1 MTSQRRITIG
11 ASLCGFVSGWE
22 ATTMF
27 FLFPEI
33 RDVLASGDSTDAAW
47 ILTITGVVSS
57 SLLLQGGRLG
67 EKYGYQ
73 NLYKWGIL
81 FFAFTSLCCALSPN
95 LWVLILFR
103 GLTAVSL
110 AVISPLAAA
119 ILVAKADSGSENM
132 ALARVGVFVGMSG
145 VTGPIVITLL
155 IDSFSWR
162 FGYFSQI
169 PFAVLAALLS
179 WRDAEI
185 PGRNKKREIDFVDS
199 TLAALSVGF
208 LVFAL
213 SKADEWGWLS
223 MNFSG
228 TVALSLLLAF
238 MVLRRSKMS
247 NDPQIPLS
255 LFKRRKYRFT
265 SFLSFTIASTFFSH
279 WLVLLLF
286 LTDIW
291 DFGLIKASVLLTVM
305 PGMVTV
311 TSIPTGR
318 MADKYGHFPVILCG
332 IIVYTLG
339 FLQFWIFAD
348 ESESLICLLIT
359 VFCAGF
365 GMGTIW
371 QLLSVSASQNVQ
383 PDRIGSALA
392 FVNSIQRVGSAFGIA
407 LAATLTFSGSGQPTV
422 ALYQRGVGFIVVT
435 SLVSLLLT
443 FGLRGDNERES
454 SNQTSLKD

>member
-1 MTSQRRITIG
+1 
-11 ASLCGFVSGWE
+11 
-22 ATTMF
+22 MF

-33 RDVLASGDSTDAAW
+33 RDVLASGDATDAAW
-47 ILTITGVVSS
+47 ILTITGVISS

-81 FFAFTSLCCALSPN
+81 FFAFTNLLCALSPN
-95 LWVLILFR
+95 LWFLIAFR

-110 AVISPLAAA
+110 AIISPLAAA
-119 ILVAKADSGSENM
+119 ILVAKSTSDSENM
-132 ALARVGVFVGMSG
+132 ALARVGIFVGVSG
-145 VTGPIVITLL
+145 VAGPIVITLL

-169 PFAVLAALLS
+169 PTALLAAFLS
-179 WRDAEI
+179 WKDAEV
-185 PGRNKKREIDFVDS
+185 PGRNTQRKIDFLDS
-199 TLAALSVGF
+199 ALAVFAVAF
-208 LVFAL
+208 LVFSL

-223 MNFSG
+223 INFLG
-228 TVALSLLLAF
+228 TLVLSLSLTYVFLQ
-238 MVLRRSKMS
+238 RSKVS
-247 NDPQIPLS
+247 NDPQIPLP

-265 SFLSFTIASTFFSH
+265 SFLAFTIACIFFSH
-279 WLVLLLF
+279 WLVLLLY

-291 DFGLIKASVLLTVM
+291 NFGLIKASVILTVM
-305 PGMVTV
+305 PGMVV
-311 TSIPTGR
+311 LTSIPTGR
-318 MADKYGHFPVILCG
+318 MADKYGHFPVILTG
-332 IIVYTLG
+332 ITAYTLG

-348 ESESLICLLIT
+348 EKESILCLLIT
-359 VFCAGF
+359 VTCAGF

-407 LAATLTFSGSGQPTV
+407 LAATLTFSESGQPTV
-422 ALYQRGVGFIVVT
+422 ALYQRGIAFIVIVALI
-435 SLVSLLLT
+435 SMLLT
-443 FGLRGDNERES
+443 FGLRDN
-454 SNQTSLKD
+454 KDRAVKPVN

>member
-1 MTSQRRITIG
+1 
-11 ASLCGFVSGWE
+11 
-22 ATTMF
+22 MF

-33 RDVLASGDSTDAAW
+33 RDVLASGDATDAAW
-47 ILTITGVVSS
+47 ILTITGVISS

-81 FFAFTSLCCALSPN
+81 FFAFTNLLCALSPN
-95 LWVLILFR
+95 LWFLIAFR

-110 AVISPLAAA
+110 AIISPLAAA
-119 ILVAKADSGSENM
+119 ILVAKSTSDSENM
-132 ALARVGVFVGMSG
+132 ALARVGIFVGVSG
-145 VTGPIVITLL
+145 VAGPIVITLL

-169 PFAVLAALLS
+169 PSALLAAFLS
-179 WRDAEI
+179 WKDAEV
-185 PGRNKKREIDFVDS
+185 PGRNTQRKIDFLDS
-199 TLAALSVGF
+199 ALAVFAVAF
-208 LVFAL
+208 LVFSL

-223 MNFSG
+223 INFLG
-228 TVALSLLLAF
+228 TLVLSLSLTYVFLQ
-238 MVLRRSKMS
+238 RSKVS
-247 NDPQIPLS
+247 NDPQIPLP

-265 SFLSFTIASTFFSH
+265 SFLAFTIACIFFSH
-279 WLVLLLF
+279 WLVLLLY

-291 DFGLIKASVLLTVM
+291 NFGLIKASVILTVM
-305 PGMVTV
+305 PGMVV
-311 TSIPTGR
+311 LTSIPTGR
-318 MADKYGHFPVILCG
+318 MEDKYGHFPVILTG
-332 IIVYTLG
+332 ITVYTLG

-348 ESESLICLLIT
+348 EKESILCLLIT
-359 VFCAGF
+359 VTCAGF

-407 LAATLTFSGSGQPTV
+407 LAATLTFSESGQPTV
-422 ALYQRGVGFIVVT
+422 ALYQRGIAFIVIVALI
-435 SLVSLLLT
+435 SMLLT
-443 FGLRGDNERES
+443 FGLRDN
-454 SNQTSLKD
+454 KDSAVNPVN

>member
-1 MTSQRRITIG
+1 
-11 ASLCGFVSGWE
+11 
-22 ATTMF
+22 MF

-33 RDVLASGDSTDAAW
+33 RDVLASGDATDAAW
-47 ILTITGVVSS
+47 ILTITGVISS

-81 FFAFTSLCCALSPN
+81 FFAFTNLLCALSPN
-95 LWVLILFR
+95 LWFLIAFG

-110 AVISPLAAA
+110 AIFSPLAAA
-119 ILVAKADSGSENM
+119 ILVAKSTSDSENM
-132 ALARVGVFVGMSG
+132 ALARVGIFVGVSG
-145 VTGPIVITLL
+145 VAGPIVITLL

-169 PFAVLAALLS
+169 PIALLAAFLS
-179 WRDAEI
+179 WKDAEV
-185 PGRNKKREIDFVDS
+185 PGRNTQRKIDFLDS
-199 TLAALSVGF
+199 ALAVFAVAF
-208 LVFAL
+208 LVFSL

-223 MNFSG
+223 INFLG
-228 TVALSLLLAF
+228 TLVLSLSLTYVFLQ
-238 MVLRRSKMS
+238 RSKVS
-247 NDPQIPLS
+247 NDPQIPLP

-265 SFLSFTIASTFFSH
+265 SFLAFTIACIFFSH
-279 WLVLLLF
+279 WLVLLLY

-291 DFGLIKASVLLTVM
+291 NFGLIKASVILTVM
-305 PGMVTV
+305 PGMVV
-311 TSIPTGR
+311 LTSIPTGR
-318 MADKYGHFPVILCG
+318 MADKYGHFPVILTG
-332 IIVYTLG
+332 ITVYTLG

-348 ESESLICLLIT
+348 EKESILCLLIT
-359 VFCAGF
+359 VTCAGF

-407 LAATLTFSGSGQPTV
+407 LAATLTFSESGQPTV
-422 ALYQRGVGFIVVT
+422 ALYQRGIAFIVIVALI
-435 SLVSLLLT
+435 SMLLT
-443 FGLRGDNERES
+443 FGLRDN
-454 SNQTSLKD
+454 KDRAVKPVN

>member
-1 MTSQRRITIG
+1 
-11 ASLCGFVSGWE
+11 
-22 ATTMF
+22 MF

-33 RDVLASGDSTDAAW
+33 RDVLASGDATDAAW
-47 ILTITGVVSS
+47 ILTITGVISS

-81 FFAFTSLCCALSPN
+81 FFAFTNLLCALSPN
-95 LWVLILFR
+95 LWFLIAFR

-110 AVISPLAAA
+110 AIISPLAAA
-119 ILVAKADSGSENM
+119 ILVAKSTSDSENM
-132 ALARVGVFVGMSG
+132 ALARVGIFVGVSG
-145 VTGPIVITLL
+145 VAGPIVITLL

-169 PFAVLAALLS
+169 PIALLAAFLS
-179 WRDAEI
+179 WKDAEV
-185 PGRNKKREIDFVDS
+185 PGRNTQRKIDFLDS
-199 TLAALSVGF
+199 ALAVFAVAF
-208 LVFAL
+208 LVFSL

-223 MNFSG
+223 INFLG
-228 TVALSLLLAF
+228 TLVLSLSLTYVFLQ
-238 MVLRRSKMS
+238 RSKVS
-247 NDPQIPLS
+247 NAPQIPLP

-265 SFLSFTIASTFFSH
+265 SFLAFTIACIFFSH
-279 WLVLLLF
+279 WLVLLLY

-291 DFGLIKASVLLTVM
+291 NFGLIKASVILTVM
-305 PGMVTV
+305 PGMVV
-311 TSIPTGR
+311 LTSIPTGR
-318 MADKYGHFPVILCG
+318 MADKYGHFPVILTG
-332 IIVYTLG
+332 ITVYTLG

-348 ESESLICLLIT
+348 EKESILCLLIT
-359 VFCAGF
+359 VTCAGF

-407 LAATLTFSGSGQPTV
+407 LAATLTFSESGQPTV
-422 ALYQRGVGFIVVT
+422 ALYQRGIAFIVIVALI
-435 SLVSLLLT
+435 SMLLT
-443 FGLRGDNERES
+443 FGLRDN
-454 SNQTSLKD
+454 KDRAVKPVN

>member
-1 MTSQRRITIG
+1 
-11 ASLCGFVSGWE
+11 
-22 ATTMF
+22 MF

-33 RDVLASGDSTDAAW
+33 RDVLASGDATDAAW
-47 ILTITGVVSS
+47 ILTITGVISS

-81 FFAFTSLCCALSPN
+81 FFAFTNLLCALSPN
-95 LWVLILFR
+95 LWFLIAFR

-110 AVISPLAAA
+110 AIISPLAAA
-119 ILVAKADSGSENM
+119 ILVAKSTSDSENM
-132 ALARVGVFVGMSG
+132 ALARVGIFVGVSG
-145 VTGPIVITLL
+145 VAGPIVITLL

-169 PFAVLAALLS
+169 PIALLAAFLS
-179 WRDAEI
+179 WKDAEV
-185 PGRNKKREIDFVDS
+185 PGRNTQRKIDFLDS
-199 TLAALSVGF
+199 ALAVFAVAF
-208 LVFAL
+208 LVFSL

-223 MNFSG
+223 INFLG
-228 TVALSLLLAF
+228 TLVLSLSLTYVFLQ
-238 MVLRRSKMS
+238 RSKVS
-247 NDPQIPLS
+247 NDPQIPLP

-265 SFLSFTIASTFFSH
+265 SFLAFTIACIFFSH
-279 WLVLLLF
+279 WLVLLLY

-291 DFGLIKASVLLTVM
+291 NFGLIKASVILTVM
-305 PGMVTV
+305 PGMVV
-311 TSIPTGR
+311 LTSIPTGR
-318 MADKYGHFPVILCG
+318 MADKYGHFPIILTG
-332 IIVYTLG
+332 ITVYTLG

-348 ESESLICLLIT
+348 EKESILCLLIT
-359 VFCAGF
+359 VTCAGF

-407 LAATLTFSGSGQPTV
+407 LAATLTFSESGQPTV
-422 ALYQRGVGFIVVT
+422 ALYQRGIAFIVIVALI
-435 SLVSLLLT
+435 SMLLT
-443 FGLRGDNERES
+443 FGLRDN
-454 SNQTSLKD
+454 KDRAVKPVN

>member
-1 MTSQRRITIG
+1 MKTNRRITIG

-33 RDVLASGDSTDAAW
+33 RDVLASGDATDAAW
-47 ILTITGVVSS
+47 ILTITGVISS

-81 FFAFTSLCCALSPN
+81 FFAFTNLLCALSPN
-95 LWVLILFR
+95 LWFLIAFR

-110 AVISPLAAA
+110 AIISPLAAA
-119 ILVAKADSGSENM
+119 ILVAKSTSDSENM
-132 ALARVGVFVGMSG
+132 ALARVGIFVGVSG
-145 VTGPIVITLL
+145 VAGPIVITLL

-169 PFAVLAALLS
+169 PIALLAAFLS
-179 WRDAEI
+179 WKDAEV
-185 PGRNKKREIDFVDS
+185 PGRNTQRKIDFLDS
-199 TLAALSVGF
+199 ALAVFAVAF
-208 LVFAL
+208 LVFSL

-223 MNFSG
+223 INFLG
-228 TVALSLLLAF
+228 TLVLSLSLTYVFLQ
-238 MVLRRSKMS
+238 RSKVS
-247 NDPQIPLS
+247 NDPQIPLP

-265 SFLSFTIASTFFSH
+265 SFLAFTIACIFFSH
-279 WLVLLLF
+279 WLVLLLY

-291 DFGLIKASVLLTVM
+291 NFGLIKASVILTVM
-305 PGMVTV
+305 PGMVV
-311 TSIPTGR
+311 LTSIPTGR
-318 MADKYGHFPVILCG
+318 MADKYGHFPVILTG
-332 IIVYTLG
+332 ITVYTLG

-348 ESESLICLLIT
+348 EKESILCLLIT
-359 VFCAGF
+359 VTCAGF

-407 LAATLTFSGSGQPTV
+407 LAATLTFSESGQPTV
-422 ALYQRGVGFIVVT
+422 ALYQRGIAFIVIVALI
-435 SLVSLLLT
+435 SMLLT
-443 FGLRGDNERES
+443 FGLRDN
-454 SNQTSLKD
+454 KDRAVKPVN

>member
-1 MTSQRRITIG
+1 
-11 ASLCGFVSGWE
+11 
-22 ATTMF
+22 MF

-33 RDVLASGDSTDAAW
+33 RDVLASGDATDAAW
-47 ILTITGVVSS
+47 ILTITGVISS

-81 FFAFTSLCCALSPN
+81 FFAFTNLLCALSPN
-95 LWVLILFR
+95 LWFLIAFR

-110 AVISPLAAA
+110 AIISPLAAA
-119 ILVAKADSGSENM
+119 ILVAKSTSDSENM
-132 ALARVGVFVGMSG
+132 ALARVGIFVGVSG
-145 VTGPIVITLL
+145 VAGPIVITLL

-169 PFAVLAALLS
+169 PTALLAAFLS
-179 WRDAEI
+179 WKDAEV
-185 PGRNKKREIDFVDS
+185 PGRNTQRKIDFLDS
-199 TLAALSVGF
+199 ALAVFAVAF
-208 LVFAL
+208 LVFSL

-223 MNFSG
+223 INFLG
-228 TVALSLLLAF
+228 TLVLSLLLTYVF
-238 MVLRRSKMS
+238 LQRSKVS
-247 NDPQIPLS
+247 NDPQIPLP

-265 SFLSFTIASTFFSH
+265 SFLAFTIACIFFSH
-279 WLVLLLF
+279 WLVLLLY

-291 DFGLIKASVLLTVM
+291 NFGLIKASVILTVM
-305 PGMVTV
+305 PGMVV
-311 TSIPTGR
+311 LTSIPTGR
-318 MADKYGHFPVILCG
+318 MADKYGHFPVILTG
-332 IIVYTLG
+332 ITVYTLG

-348 ESESLICLLIT
+348 EKESILCLLIT
-359 VFCAGF
+359 VTCAGF

-407 LAATLTFSGSGQPTV
+407 LAATLTFSESGQPTV
-422 ALYQRGVGFIVVT
+422 ALYQRGIAFIVIVALI
-435 SLVSLLLT
+435 SMLLT
-443 FGLRGDNERES
+443 FGLRDN
-454 SNQTSLKD
+454 KDRAVKPVN

>member
-1 MTSQRRITIG
+1 MTNQRRVMVG

-33 RDVLASGDSTDAAW
+33 RDVLASGDTTDAAW
-47 ILTITGVVSS
+47 ILTITGVISS

-73 NLYKWGIL
+73 SLYKWGML

-110 AVISPLAAA
+110 AIISPLAAA
-119 ILVAKADSGSENM
+119 IIVAKADPGSENM

-169 PFAVLAALLS
+169 PIAILAAFLS
-179 WRDAEI
+179 WKDAEI
-185 PGRNKKREIDFVDS
+185 PGRNKRREIDFVDS
-199 TLAALSVGF
+199 TLAVLAVGF
-208 LVFAL
+208 LVFSL

-223 MNFSG
+223 RNFLG
-228 TVALSLLLAF
+228 TVLISLFLTL
-238 MVLRRSKMS
+238 MVLRRSKIS
-247 NDPQIPLS
+247 DDPQIPLP
-255 LFKRRKYRFT
+255 LFKRRKYKFT
-265 SFLSFTIASTFFSH
+265 SLLAFTIASTFFSH

-291 DFGLIKASVLLTVM
+291 DFGLIKASILLTVM
-305 PGMVTV
+305 PGMVTAI
-311 TSIPTGR
+311 SIPSGR
-318 MADKYGHFPVILCG
+318 MADKYGHFPVIFCG
-332 IIVYTLG
+332 VLIYTLG

-348 ESESLICLLIT
+348 EKESLISLLLT
-359 VFCAGF
+359 VSCAGF

-407 LAATLTFSGSGQPTV
+407 LAATLTFSGSDQPTA
-422 ALYQRGVGFIVVT
+422 ALYQRGVGFIVIT

-443 FGLRGDNERES
+443 FGLIDKSKNS
-454 SNQTSLKD
+454 VQTST

>member
-1 MTSQRRITIG
+1 
-11 ASLCGFVSGWE
+11 
-22 ATTMF
+22 MF

-33 RDVLASGDSTDAAW
+33 RDVLASGDATDAAW
-47 ILTITGVVSS
+47 ILTITGVISS

-81 FFAFTSLCCALSPN
+81 FFAFTNLLCALSPN
-95 LWVLILFR
+95 LWFLIAFR

-110 AVISPLAAA
+110 AIISPLAAA
-119 ILVAKADSGSENM
+119 ILVAKSTSDSENM
-132 ALARVGVFVGMSG
+132 ALARVGIFVGVSG
-145 VTGPIVITLL
+145 VAGPIVITLL

-169 PFAVLAALLS
+169 PIALLAAFLS
-179 WRDAEI
+179 WKDAEV
-185 PGRNKKREIDFVDS
+185 PGRNTQRKIDFLDS
-199 TLAALSVGF
+199 ALAVFAVAF
-208 LVFAL
+208 LVFSL

-223 MNFSG
+223 INFLG
-228 TVALSLLLAF
+228 TLVLSLSLTYVFLQ
-238 MVLRRSKMS
+238 RSKVS
-247 NDPQIPLS
+247 NDPQIPLP

-265 SFLSFTIASTFFSH
+265 SFLAFTIACIFFSH
-279 WLVLLLF
+279 WLVLLLY

-291 DFGLIKASVLLTVM
+291 NFGLIKASVILTVM
-305 PGMVTV
+305 PGMVV
-311 TSIPTGR
+311 LTSIPTGR
-318 MADKYGHFPVILCG
+318 MADKYGHFPVILTG
-332 IIVYTLG
+332 ITVYTLG

-348 ESESLICLLIT
+348 EKESILCLLIT
-359 VFCAGF
+359 VTCAGF

-407 LAATLTFSGSGQPTV
+407 LAATLTFSESGQPTV
-422 ALYQRGVGFIVVT
+422 ALYQRGIAFIVIVALI
-435 SLVSLLLT
+435 SMLLT
-443 FGLRGDNERES
+443 FGLRDN
-454 SNQTSLKD
+454 KDRAVKPVN

>member
-1 MTSQRRITIG
+1 
-11 ASLCGFVSGWE
+11 
-22 ATTMF
+22 MF

-33 RDVLASGDSTDAAW
+33 RDVLASGDATDAAW
-47 ILTITGVVSS
+47 ILTITGVISS

-81 FFAFTSLCCALSPN
+81 FFAFTNLLCALSPN
-95 LWVLILFR
+95 LWFLIAFR

-110 AVISPLAAA
+110 AIISPLAAA
-119 ILVAKADSGSENM
+119 ILVAKSTSDSENM
-132 ALARVGVFVGMSG
+132 ALARVGIFVGVSG
-145 VTGPIVITLL
+145 VAGPIVITLL

-169 PFAVLAALLS
+169 PTALLAAFLS
-179 WRDAEI
+179 WKDAEV
-185 PGRNKKREIDFVDS
+185 PGRNIQRKIDFLDS
-199 TLAALSVGF
+199 ALAVFAVAF
-208 LVFAL
+208 LVFSL

-223 MNFSG
+223 INFLG
-228 TVALSLLLAF
+228 TLVLSLSLTYVFLQ
-238 MVLRRSKMS
+238 RSKVS
-247 NDPQIPLS
+247 NDPQIPLP

-265 SFLSFTIASTFFSH
+265 SFLAFTIACIFFSH
-279 WLVLLLF
+279 WLVLLLY

-291 DFGLIKASVLLTVM
+291 NFGLIKASVILTVM
-305 PGMVTV
+305 PGMVV
-311 TSIPTGR
+311 LTSIPTGR
-318 MADKYGHFPVILCG
+318 MADKYGHFPVILTG
-332 IIVYTLG
+332 ITVYTLG

-348 ESESLICLLIT
+348 EKESILCLLIT
-359 VFCAGF
+359 VTCAGF

-407 LAATLTFSGSGQPTV
+407 LAATLTFSESGQPTV
-422 ALYQRGVGFIVVT
+422 ALYQRGIAFIVIVALI
-435 SLVSLLLT
+435 SMLLT
-443 FGLRGDNERES
+443 FGLRDN
-454 SNQTSLKD
+454 KDRAVKPVN

>member
-1 MTSQRRITIG
+1 
-11 ASLCGFVSGWE
+11 
-22 ATTMF
+22 MF

-33 RDVLASGDSTDAAW
+33 RDVLASGDATDAAW
-47 ILTITGVVSS
+47 ILTITGVISS

-81 FFAFTSLCCALSPN
+81 FFAFTNLLCALSPN
-95 LWVLILFR
+95 LWFLIAFR

-110 AVISPLAAA
+110 AIISPLAAA
-119 ILVAKADSGSENM
+119 ILVAKSTSDSENM
-132 ALARVGVFVGMSG
+132 ALARVGIFVGVSG
-145 VTGPIVITLL
+145 VAGPIVITLL

-169 PFAVLAALLS
+169 PIALLAAFLS
-179 WRDAEI
+179 WKDAEV
-185 PGRNKKREIDFVDS
+185 PGRNTQRKIDFLDS
-199 TLAALSVGF
+199 ALAVFAVAF
-208 LVFAL
+208 LVFSL

-223 MNFSG
+223 INFLG
-228 TVALSLLLAF
+228 TLVLSLSLTYVFLQ
-238 MVLRRSKMS
+238 RSKVS
-247 NDPQIPLS
+247 NDPQIPLP

-265 SFLSFTIASTFFSH
+265 SFLAFTIACIFFSH
-279 WLVLLLF
+279 WLVLLLY

-291 DFGLIKASVLLTVM
+291 NFGLIKASVILPVM
-305 PGMVTV
+305 PGMVV
-311 TSIPTGR
+311 LTSIPTGR
-318 MADKYGHFPVILCG
+318 MADKYGHFPVILTG
-332 IIVYTLG
+332 ITVYTLG

-348 ESESLICLLIT
+348 EKESILCLLIT
-359 VFCAGF
+359 VTCAGF

-407 LAATLTFSGSGQPTV
+407 LAATLTFSESGQPTV
-422 ALYQRGVGFIVVT
+422 ALYQRGIAFIVIVALI
-435 SLVSLLLT
+435 SMLLT
-443 FGLRGDNERES
+443 FGLRDN
-454 SNQTSLKD
+454 KDRAVKPVN

>member
-1 MTSQRRITIG
+1 
-11 ASLCGFVSGWE
+11 
-22 ATTMF
+22 MF

-33 RDVLASGDSTDAAW
+33 RDVLASGDATDAAW
-47 ILTITGVVSS
+47 ILTITGVISS

-81 FFAFTSLCCALSPN
+81 FFAFTNLLCALSPN
-95 LWVLILFR
+95 LWFLIAFR

-110 AVISPLAAA
+110 AIISPLAAA
-119 ILVAKADSGSENM
+119 ILVAKSTSDSENM
-132 ALARVGVFVGMSG
+132 ALARVGIFVGVSG
-145 VTGPIVITLL
+145 VAGPIVITLL

-169 PFAVLAALLS
+169 PTALLAAFLS
-179 WRDAEI
+179 WKDAEV
-185 PGRNKKREIDFVDS
+185 PGRNIQRKIDFLDS
-199 TLAALSVGF
+199 ALAVFAVAF
-208 LVFAL
+208 LVFSL

-223 MNFSG
+223 INFLG
-228 TVALSLLLAF
+228 TLVLSLSLTYVFLQ
-238 MVLRRSKMS
+238 RSKVS
-247 NDPQIPLS
+247 NDPQIPLP

-265 SFLSFTIASTFFSH
+265 SFLAFTIACIFFSH
-279 WLVLLLF
+279 WLVLLLY

-291 DFGLIKASVLLTVM
+291 NFGLIKASVVLTVM
-305 PGMVTV
+305 PGMVV
-311 TSIPTGR
+311 LTSIPTGR
-318 MADKYGHFPVILCG
+318 MADKYGHFPVILTG
-332 IIVYTLG
+332 ITVYTLG

-348 ESESLICLLIT
+348 EKESILCLLIT
-359 VFCAGF
+359 VTCAGF

-407 LAATLTFSGSGQPTV
+407 LAATLTFSESGQPTV
-422 ALYQRGVGFIVVT
+422 ALYQRGIAFIVIVALI
-435 SLVSLLLT
+435 SMLLT
-443 FGLRGDNERES
+443 FGLRDN
-454 SNQTSLKD
+454 KDRAVKPVN

>member
-1 MTSQRRITIG
+1 
-11 ASLCGFVSGWE
+11 
-22 ATTMF
+22 MF

-33 RDVLASGDSTDAAW
+33 RDVLASGDATDAAW
-47 ILTITGVVSS
+47 ILTITGVISS

-81 FFAFTSLCCALSPN
+81 FFAFTNLLCALSPN
-95 LWVLILFR
+95 LWFLIAFR

-110 AVISPLAAA
+110 AIISPLAAA
-119 ILVAKADSGSENM
+119 ILVAKSTSDSENM
-132 ALARVGVFVGMSG
+132 ALARVGIFVGVSG
-145 VTGPIVITLL
+145 VAGPIVITLL

-169 PFAVLAALLS
+169 PIALLAAFLS
-179 WRDAEI
+179 WKDAEV
-185 PGRNKKREIDFVDS
+185 PGRNTQRKIDFLDS
-199 TLAALSVGF
+199 ALAVFAVAF
-208 LVFAL
+208 LVFSL

-223 MNFSG
+223 INFLG
-228 TVALSLLLAF
+228 TLVLSLSLTYVFLQ
-238 MVLRRSKMS
+238 RSKVS
-247 NDPQIPLS
+247 NDPQIPLP

-265 SFLSFTIASTFFSH
+265 SFLAFTIACIFFSH
-279 WLVLLLF
+279 WLVLLLY

-291 DFGLIKASVLLTVM
+291 NFGLIKASVILTVM
-305 PGMVTV
+305 PGMVV
-311 TSIPTGR
+311 LTSIPTGR
-318 MADKYGHFPVILCG
+318 MADKYGHFPVILTG
-332 IIVYTLG
+332 TTVYTLG

-348 ESESLICLLIT
+348 EKESILCLLIT
-359 VFCAGF
+359 VTCAGF

-407 LAATLTFSGSGQPTV
+407 LAATLTFSESGQPTV
-422 ALYQRGVGFIVVT
+422 ALYQRGIAFIVIVALI
-435 SLVSLLLT
+435 SMLLT
-443 FGLRGDNERES
+443 FGLRDN
-454 SNQTSLKD
+454 KDRAVKPVN

>member
-1 MTSQRRITIG
+1 
-11 ASLCGFVSGWE
+11 
-22 ATTMF
+22 MF

-33 RDVLASGDSTDAAW
+33 RDVLASGDATDAAW
-47 ILTITGVVSS
+47 ILTITGVISS

-81 FFAFTSLCCALSPN
+81 FFAFTNLLCALSPN
-95 LWVLILFR
+95 LWFLIAFR

-110 AVISPLAAA
+110 AIISPLAAA
-119 ILVAKADSGSENM
+119 ILVAKSTSDSENM
-132 ALARVGVFVGMSG
+132 ALARVGIFVGVSG
-145 VTGPIVITLL
+145 VVGPIVITLL

-169 PFAVLAALLS
+169 PIALLAAFLS
-179 WRDAEI
+179 WKDAEV
-185 PGRNKKREIDFVDS
+185 PGRNTQRKIDFLDS
-199 TLAALSVGF
+199 ALAVFAVAF
-208 LVFAL
+208 LVFSL

-223 MNFSG
+223 INFLG
-228 TVALSLLLAF
+228 TLVLSLSLTYVFLQ
-238 MVLRRSKMS
+238 RSKVS
-247 NDPQIPLS
+247 NDPQIPLP

-265 SFLSFTIASTFFSH
+265 SFLAFTIACIFFSH
-279 WLVLLLF
+279 WLVLLLY

-291 DFGLIKASVLLTVM
+291 NFGLIKASVILTVM
-305 PGMVTV
+305 PGMVV
-311 TSIPTGR
+311 LTSIPTGR
-318 MADKYGHFPVILCG
+318 MADKYGHFPVILTG
-332 IIVYTLG
+332 ITVYTLG

-348 ESESLICLLIT
+348 EKESILCLLIT
-359 VFCAGF
+359 VTCAGF

-407 LAATLTFSGSGQPTV
+407 LAATLTFSESGQPTV
-422 ALYQRGVGFIVVT
+422 ALYQRGIAFIVIVALI
-435 SLVSLLLT
+435 SMLLT
-443 FGLRGDNERES
+443 FGLRDN
-454 SNQTSLKD
+454 KDRAVKPVN

>member
-1 MTSQRRITIG
+1 
-11 ASLCGFVSGWE
+11 
-22 ATTMF
+22 MF

-33 RDVLASGDSTDAAW
+33 RDVLASGDATDAAW
-47 ILTITGVVSS
+47 ILTITGVISS

-81 FFAFTSLCCALSPN
+81 FFAFTNLLCALSPN
-95 LWVLILFR
+95 LWFLIAFR

-110 AVISPLAAA
+110 AIISPLAAA
-119 ILVAKADSGSENM
+119 ILVAKSTSDSENM
-132 ALARVGVFVGMSG
+132 ALARVGIFVGVSG
-145 VTGPIVITLL
+145 VAGPIVITLL

-169 PFAVLAALLS
+169 PIALLAAFLS
-179 WRDAEI
+179 WKDAEV
-185 PGRNKKREIDFVDS
+185 PGRNTQRKIDFLDS
-199 TLAALSVGF
+199 ALAVFAVAF
-208 LVFAL
+208 LVFSL

-223 MNFSG
+223 INFLG
-228 TVALSLLLAF
+228 TLVLSLSLTYVFLQ
-238 MVLRRSKMS
+238 RSKVS
-247 NDPQIPLS
+247 NDPQIPLP

-265 SFLSFTIASTFFSH
+265 SFLAFTIACIFFSH
-279 WLVLLLF
+279 WLVLLLY

-291 DFGLIKASVLLTVM
+291 NFGLIKASVILTVM
-305 PGMVTV
+305 PGMVV
-311 TSIPTGR
+311 LTSIPTGR
-318 MADKYGHFPVILCG
+318 MADKYGHFPVILTG
-332 IIVYTLG
+332 ITVYTLG

-348 ESESLICLLIT
+348 EKESILCLLIT
-359 VFCAGF
+359 VTCAGF

-407 LAATLTFSGSGQPTV
+407 LAATLTFSESGQPTV
-422 ALYQRGVGFIVVT
+422 ALYQRGIAFIVIVALI
-435 SLVSLLLT
+435 SMLLT
-443 FGLRGDNERES
+443 FGLRDN
-454 SNQTSLKD
+454 KDRSVKPVN

>member
-1 MTSQRRITIG
+1 
-11 ASLCGFVSGWE
+11 
-22 ATTMF
+22 MF

-33 RDVLASGDSTDAAW
+33 RDVLASGDATDAAW
-47 ILTITGVVSS
+47 ILTITGVISS

-81 FFAFTSLCCALSPN
+81 FFAFTNLLCALSPN
-95 LWVLILFR
+95 LWFLIAFR

-110 AVISPLAAA
+110 AIISPLAAA
-119 ILVAKADSGSENM
+119 ILVAKSTSDSENM
-132 ALARVGVFVGMSG
+132 ALARVGIFVGVSG
-145 VTGPIVITLL
+145 VAGPIVITLL

-169 PFAVLAALLS
+169 PTALLAAFLS
-179 WRDAEI
+179 WKDAEV
-185 PGRNKKREIDFVDS
+185 PGRNTQRKIDFLDS
-199 TLAALSVGF
+199 ALAVFAVAF
-208 LVFAL
+208 LVFSL

-223 MNFSG
+223 INFLG
-228 TVALSLLLAF
+228 TLVLSLSLTYVFLQ
-238 MVLRRSKMS
+238 RSKVS
-247 NDPQIPLS
+247 NDPQIPLP

-265 SFLSFTIASTFFSH
+265 SFLAFTIACIFFSH
-279 WLVLLLF
+279 WLVLLLY

-291 DFGLIKASVLLTVM
+291 NFGLIKASVILTVM
-305 PGMVTV
+305 PGMVV
-311 TSIPTGR
+311 LTSIPTGR
-318 MADKYGHFPVILCG
+318 MADKYGHFPVILTG
-332 IIVYTLG
+332 ITVYTLG

-348 ESESLICLLIT
+348 EKESILCLLIT
-359 VFCAGF
+359 VTCAGF

-407 LAATLTFSGSGQPTV
+407 LAATLTFSESGQPTV
-422 ALYQRGVGFIVVT
+422 ALYQRGIAFIVIVALI
-435 SLVSLLLT
+435 SMLLT
-443 FGLRGDNERES
+443 FGLRDN
-454 SNQTSLKD
+454 KDRSVKPVN

>member
-1 MTSQRRITIG
+1 MKTNRRITIG

-33 RDVLASGDSTDAAW
+33 RDVLASGDATDAAW
-47 ILTITGVVSS
+47 ILTITGVISS

-81 FFAFTSLCCALSPN
+81 FFAFTNLLCALSPN
-95 LWVLILFR
+95 LWFLIAFR

-110 AVISPLAAA
+110 AIISPLAAA
-119 ILVAKADSGSENM
+119 ILVAKSTSDSENM
-132 ALARVGVFVGMSG
+132 ALARVGIFVGVSG
-145 VTGPIVITLL
+145 VAGPIVITLL

-169 PFAVLAALLS
+169 PTALLAAFLS
-179 WRDAEI
+179 WKDAEV
-185 PGRNKKREIDFVDS
+185 PGRNTQRKIDFLDS
-199 TLAALSVGF
+199 ALAVFAVAF
-208 LVFAL
+208 LVFSL

-223 MNFSG
+223 INFLG
-228 TVALSLLLAF
+228 TLVLSLSLTYVFLQ
-238 MVLRRSKMS
+238 RSKVS
-247 NDPQIPLS
+247 NDPQIPLP

-265 SFLSFTIASTFFSH
+265 SFLAFTIACIFFSH
-279 WLVLLLF
+279 WLVLLLY

-291 DFGLIKASVLLTVM
+291 NFGLIKASVILTVM
-305 PGMVTV
+305 PGMVV
-311 TSIPTGR
+311 LTSIPTGR
-318 MADKYGHFPVILCG
+318 MADKYGHFPVILTG
-332 IIVYTLG
+332 ITVYTLG

-348 ESESLICLLIT
+348 EKESILCLLIT
-359 VFCAGF
+359 VTCAGF

-407 LAATLTFSGSGQPTV
+407 LAATLTFSESGQPTV
-422 ALYQRGVGFIVVT
+422 ALYQRGIAFIVIVALI
-435 SLVSLLLT
+435 SMLLT
-443 FGLRGDNERES
+443 FGLRDN
-454 SNQTSLKD
+454 KDRAVKPVN

>member
-1 MTSQRRITIG
+1 
-11 ASLCGFVSGWE
+11 
-22 ATTMF
+22 MF

-33 RDVLASGDSTDAAW
+33 RDVLASGDATDAAW
-47 ILTITGVVSS
+47 ILTITGVISS

-81 FFAFTSLCCALSPN
+81 FFAFTNLLCALSPN
-95 LWVLILFR
+95 LWFLIAFR

-110 AVISPLAAA
+110 AIISPLAAA
-119 ILVAKADSGSENM
+119 ILVAKSTSDSENM
-132 ALARVGVFVGMSG
+132 ALARVGIFVGVSG
-145 VTGPIVITLL
+145 VAGPIVITLL

-169 PFAVLAALLS
+169 PIALLAAFLS
-179 WRDAEI
+179 WKDAEV
-185 PGRNKKREIDFVDS
+185 PGRNTQRKVDFLDS
-199 TLAALSVGF
+199 ALAIFAVAF
-208 LVFAL
+208 LVFSL

-223 MNFSG
+223 INFLG
-228 TVALSLLLAF
+228 TLVLSLSLTYVFLQ
-238 MVLRRSKMS
+238 RSKVS
-247 NDPQIPLS
+247 NDPQIPLP

-265 SFLSFTIASTFFSH
+265 SFLAFTIACIFFSH
-279 WLVLLLF
+279 WLVLLLY

-291 DFGLIKASVLLTVM
+291 NFGLIKASVILTVM
-305 PGMVTV
+305 PGMVV
-311 TSIPTGR
+311 LTSIPTGR
-318 MADKYGHFPVILCG
+318 MADKYGHFPVILTG
-332 IIVYTLG
+332 ITVYTLG

-348 ESESLICLLIT
+348 EKESILCLLIT
-359 VFCAGF
+359 VTCAGF

-407 LAATLTFSGSGQPTV
+407 LAATLTFSESGQPTV
-422 ALYQRGVGFIVVT
+422 ALYQRGIAFIVIVALI
-435 SLVSLLLT
+435 SMLLT
-443 FGLRGDNERES
+443 FGLRDN
-454 SNQTSLKD
+454 KDRAVKPVN

>member
-1 MTSQRRITIG
+1 
-11 ASLCGFVSGWE
+11 
-22 ATTMF
+22 MF

-33 RDVLASGDSTDAAW
+33 RDVLASGDATDAAW
-47 ILTITGVVSS
+47 ILTITGVISS

-81 FFAFTSLCCALSPN
+81 FFAFTNLLCALSPN
-95 LWVLILFR
+95 LWFLIAFR

-110 AVISPLAAA
+110 AIISPLAAA
-119 ILVAKADSGSENM
+119 ILVAKSTSDSENM
-132 ALARVGVFVGMSG
+132 ALARVGIFVGVSG
-145 VTGPIVITLL
+145 VAGPIVITLL

-169 PFAVLAALLS
+169 PIALLAAFLS
-179 WRDAEI
+179 WKDAEV
-185 PGRNKKREIDFVDS
+185 PGRNTQRKIDFLDS
-199 TLAALSVGF
+199 ALAVFAVAF
-208 LVFAL
+208 LVFSL

-223 MNFSG
+223 INFLG
-228 TVALSLLLAF
+228 TLVLSLSLTYVFLQ
-238 MVLRRSKMS
+238 RSKVS
-247 NDPQIPLS
+247 NDPQIPLP

-265 SFLSFTIASTFFSH
+265 SFLAFTIACIFFSH
-279 WLVLLLF
+279 WLVLLLY

-291 DFGLIKASVLLTVM
+291 NFGLIKASVILTVM
-305 PGMVTV
+305 PGMVV
-311 TSIPTGR
+311 LTSIPTGR
-318 MADKYGHFPVILCG
+318 MADKYGHFSVILTG
-332 IIVYTLG
+332 ITVYTLG

-348 ESESLICLLIT
+348 EKESILCLLIT
-359 VFCAGF
+359 VTCAGF

-407 LAATLTFSGSGQPTV
+407 LAATLTFSESGQPTV
-422 ALYQRGVGFIVVT
+422 ALYQRGIAFIVIVALI
-435 SLVSLLLT
+435 SMLLT
-443 FGLRGDNERES
+443 FGLRDNNDRAVKPY
-454 SNQTSLKD
+454 N

>member
-1 MTSQRRITIG
+1 LKTNRRITIG

-33 RDVLASGDSTDAAW
+33 RDVLASGDATDAAW
-47 ILTITGVVSS
+47 ILTITGVISS

-81 FFAFTSLCCALSPN
+81 FFAFTNLLCALSPN
-95 LWVLILFR
+95 LWFLIAFR

-110 AVISPLAAA
+110 AIISPLAAA
-119 ILVAKADSGSENM
+119 ILVAKSTSDSENM
-132 ALARVGVFVGMSG
+132 ALARVGIFVGVSG
-145 VTGPIVITLL
+145 VAGPIVITLL

-169 PFAVLAALLS
+169 PIALLAAFLS
-179 WRDAEI
+179 WKDAEV
-185 PGRNKKREIDFVDS
+185 PGRNTQRKIDFLDS
-199 TLAALSVGF
+199 ALAVFAVAF
-208 LVFAL
+208 LVFSL

-223 MNFSG
+223 INFLG
-228 TVALSLLLAF
+228 TLVLSLSLTYVFLQ
-238 MVLRRSKMS
+238 RSKVS
-247 NDPQIPLS
+247 NDPQIPLP

-265 SFLSFTIASTFFSH
+265 SFLAFTIACIFFSH
-279 WLVLLLF
+279 WLVLLLY

-291 DFGLIKASVLLTVM
+291 NFGLIKASVILTVM
-305 PGMVTV
+305 PGMVV
-311 TSIPTGR
+311 LTSIPTGR
-318 MADKYGHFPVILCG
+318 MADKYGHFPVILTG
-332 IIVYTLG
+332 ITVYTLG

-348 ESESLICLLIT
+348 EKESILCLLIT
-359 VFCAGF
+359 VTCAGF

-407 LAATLTFSGSGQPTV
+407 LAATLTFSESGQPTV
-422 ALYQRGVGFIVVT
+422 ALYQRGIAFIVIVALI
-435 SLVSLLLT
+435 SMLLT
-443 FGLRGDNERES
+443 FGLRDN
-454 SNQTSLKD
+454 KDRAVKPVN

>member
-1 MTSQRRITIG
+1 
-11 ASLCGFVSGWE
+11 
-22 ATTMF
+22 MF

-33 RDVLASGDSTDAAW
+33 RDVLASGDATDAAW
-47 ILTITGVVSS
+47 ILTITGVISS

-81 FFAFTSLCCALSPN
+81 FFAFTNLLCALSPN
-95 LWVLILFR
+95 LWFLIAFR

-110 AVISPLAAA
+110 AIISPLAAA
-119 ILVAKADSGSENM
+119 ILVAKSTSDSENM
-132 ALARVGVFVGMSG
+132 ALARVGIFVGVSG
-145 VTGPIVITLL
+145 VAGPIVITLL

-169 PFAVLAALLS
+169 PIALLAAFLS
-179 WRDAEI
+179 WKDAEV
-185 PGRNKKREIDFVDS
+185 PGRNTQRKIDFLDS
-199 TLAALSVGF
+199 ALAIFAVAF
-208 LVFAL
+208 LVFSL

-223 MNFSG
+223 INFLG
-228 TVALSLLLAF
+228 TFVLSLSLTYVFLQ
-238 MVLRRSKMS
+238 RSKVS
-247 NDPQIPLS
+247 NDPQIPLP

-265 SFLSFTIASTFFSH
+265 SFLAFTIACIFFSH
-279 WLVLLLF
+279 WLVLLLY

-291 DFGLIKASVLLTVM
+291 NFGLIKASVILTVM
-305 PGMVTV
+305 PGMVV
-311 TSIPTGR
+311 LTSIPTGR
-318 MADKYGHFPVILCG
+318 MADKYGHFPVILTG
-332 IIVYTLG
+332 ITVYTLG

-348 ESESLICLLIT
+348 EKESILCLLIT
-359 VFCAGF
+359 VTCAGF

-407 LAATLTFSGSGQPTV
+407 LAATLTFSESGQPTV
-422 ALYQRGVGFIVVT
+422 ALYQRGIAFIVIVALI
-435 SLVSLLLT
+435 SMLLT
-443 FGLRGDNERES
+443 FGLRDN
-454 SNQTSLKD
+454 KDRAVKPVN

>member
-1 MTSQRRITIG
+1 
-11 ASLCGFVSGWE
+11 
-22 ATTMF
+22 MF

-33 RDVLASGDSTDAAW
+33 RDVLASGDATDAAW
-47 ILTITGVVSS
+47 ILTITGVISS

-81 FFAFTSLCCALSPN
+81 FFAFTNLLCALSPN
-95 LWVLILFR
+95 LWFLIAFR

-110 AVISPLAAA
+110 AIISPLAAA
-119 ILVAKADSGSENM
+119 ILVAKSTSDSENM
-132 ALARVGVFVGMSG
+132 ALARVGIFVGVSG
-145 VTGPIVITLL
+145 VAGPIVITLL

-169 PFAVLAALLS
+169 PIALLAAFLS
-179 WRDAEI
+179 WKDAEV
-185 PGRNKKREIDFVDS
+185 PGRNTQRKIDFLDS
-199 TLAALSVGF
+199 ALAVFAVAF
-208 LVFAL
+208 LVFSL

-223 MNFSG
+223 INFLG
-228 TVALSLLLAF
+228 TLVLSLLLTYVF
-238 MVLRRSKMS
+238 LQRSKVS
-247 NDPQIPLS
+247 NDPQIPLP

-265 SFLSFTIASTFFSH
+265 SFLAFTIACIFFSH
-279 WLVLLLF
+279 WLVLLLY

-291 DFGLIKASVLLTVM
+291 NFGLIKASVILTVM
-305 PGMVTV
+305 PGMVV
-311 TSIPTGR
+311 LTSIPTGR
-318 MADKYGHFPVILCG
+318 MADKYGHFPVILTG
-332 IIVYTLG
+332 ITVYTLG

-348 ESESLICLLIT
+348 EKESILCLLIT
-359 VFCAGF
+359 VTCAGF

-407 LAATLTFSGSGQPTV
+407 LAATLTFSESGQPTV
-422 ALYQRGVGFIVVT
+422 ALYQRGIAFIVIVALI
-435 SLVSLLLT
+435 SMLLT
-443 FGLRGDNERES
+443 FGLRDN
-454 SNQTSLKD
+454 KDRAVKPVN

>member
-1 MTSQRRITIG
+1 
-11 ASLCGFVSGWE
+11 
-22 ATTMF
+22 MF

-33 RDVLASGDSTDAAW
+33 RDVLASGDATDAAW
-47 ILTITGVVSS
+47 ILTITGVISS

-81 FFAFTSLCCALSPN
+81 FFAFTNLLCALSPN
-95 LWVLILFR
+95 LWFLIAFR

-110 AVISPLAAA
+110 AIISPLAAA
-119 ILVAKADSGSENM
+119 ILVAKSTSDSENM
-132 ALARVGVFVGMSG
+132 ALARVGIFVGVSG
-145 VTGPIVITLL
+145 VAGPIVITLL

-169 PFAVLAALLS
+169 PIALLAAFLS
-179 WRDAEI
+179 WKDAEV
-185 PGRNKKREIDFVDS
+185 PGRNTQRKIDFLDS
-199 TLAALSVGF
+199 ALAVFAVAF
-208 LVFAL
+208 LVFSL

-223 MNFSG
+223 INFLG
-228 TVALSLLLAF
+228 TLVLSLSLTYVFLQ
-238 MVLRRSKMS
+238 RSKVS
-247 NDPQIPLS
+247 NDPQIPLP

-265 SFLSFTIASTFFSH
+265 SFLAFTIACIFFSH
-279 WLVLLLF
+279 WLVLLLY

-291 DFGLIKASVLLTVM
+291 NFGLIKASVILTVM
-305 PGMVTV
+305 PGMVV
-311 TSIPTGR
+311 LTSIPTGR
-318 MADKYGHFPVILCG
+318 MADKYGHFSVILTG
-332 IIVYTLG
+332 ITVYTLG

-348 ESESLICLLIT
+348 EKESILCLLIT
-359 VFCAGF
+359 VTCAGF

-407 LAATLTFSGSGQPTV
+407 LAATLTFSESGQPTV
-422 ALYQRGVGFIVVT
+422 ALYQRGIAFIVIVALI
-435 SLVSLLLT
+435 SMLLT
-443 FGLRGDNERES
+443 FGLRDN
-454 SNQTSLKD
+454 KDRAVKPVN

>member
-1 MTSQRRITIG
+1 MASQRRITIG

-57 SLLLQGGRLG
+57 ALLLQGGRLE

-81 FFAFTSLCCALSPN
+81 FFAFSNLCCALSPN
-95 LWVLILFR
+95 LWFLIAFR

-110 AVISPLAAA
+110 AIISPLAAA
-119 ILVAKADSGSENM
+119 ILVAKASPGSENM
-132 ALARVGVFVGMSG
+132 ALARVGVFVGASG
-145 VTGPIVITLL
+145 VAGPIVITLL
-155 IDSFSWR
+155 ISSFSWR

-169 PFAVLAALLS
+169 PIALLAAFLS
-179 WRDAEI
+179 WEDAQV
-185 PGRNKKREIDFVDS
+185 PGRNTKRRIDLIDS
-199 TLAALSVGF
+199 LLAIFAVGL

-223 MNFSG
+223 VNFLG
-228 TVALSLLLAF
+228 TLLLSLFSTCMFLQ
-238 MVLRRSKMS
+238 RSKIS
-247 NDPQIPLS
+247 TDPQIPLP
-255 LFKRRKYRFT
+255 LFKRRRYIVT
-265 SFLSFTIASTFFSH
+265 SFLAFTISSTFFAH
-279 WLVLLLF
+279 WLVLLLY

-291 DFGLIKASVLLTVM
+291 GFELIKASIFLTVM
-305 PGMVTV
+305 PGMVSI

-348 ESESLICLLIT
+348 EKESITCLLIT
-359 VFCAGF
+359 VVCAGF

-371 QLLSVSASQNVQ
+371 QLLSVSASLDVR

-392 FVNSIQRVGSAFGIA
+392 FVNSVQRVGSAFGIA
-407 LAATLTFSGSGQPTV
+407 LAATLTFSKSGYATV
-422 ALYQRGVGFIVVT
+422 GIYQRGVGFIVIF
-435 SLVSLLLT
+435 SFISMILT
-443 FGLRGDNERES
+443 FGLKQNKEKAVQQS
-454 SNQTSLKD
+454 S

>member
-1 MTSQRRITIG
+1 
-11 ASLCGFVSGWE
+11 
-22 ATTMF
+22 MF

-33 RDVLASGDSTDAAW
+33 RDVLASGDATDAAW
-47 ILTITGVVSS
+47 ILTITGVISS

-81 FFAFTSLCCALSPN
+81 FFAFTNLLCALSPN
-95 LWVLILFR
+95 LWFLIAFR

-110 AVISPLAAA
+110 AIISPLAAA
-119 ILVAKADSGSENM
+119 ILVAKSTSDSENM
-132 ALARVGVFVGMSG
+132 ALARVGIFVGVSG
-145 VTGPIVITLL
+145 VAGPIVITLL

-169 PFAVLAALLS
+169 PIALLAAFLS
-179 WRDAEI
+179 WKDAEV
-185 PGRNKKREIDFVDS
+185 PGRNTQRKIDFLDS
-199 TLAALSVGF
+199 ALAVFAVAF
-208 LVFAL
+208 LVFSL

-223 MNFSG
+223 INFLG
-228 TVALSLLLAF
+228 TLVLSLSLTNVFLQ
-238 MVLRRSKMS
+238 RSKVS
-247 NDPQIPLS
+247 NDPQIPLP

-265 SFLSFTIASTFFSH
+265 SFLAFTIACIFFSH
-279 WLVLLLF
+279 WLVLLLY

-291 DFGLIKASVLLTVM
+291 NFGLIKASVILTVM
-305 PGMVTV
+305 PGMVV
-311 TSIPTGR
+311 LTSIPTGR
-318 MADKYGHFPVILCG
+318 MADKYGHFPVILTG
-332 IIVYTLG
+332 ITVYTLG

-348 ESESLICLLIT
+348 EKESILCLLIT
-359 VFCAGF
+359 VTCAGF

-407 LAATLTFSGSGQPTV
+407 LAATLTFSESGQPTV
-422 ALYQRGVGFIVVT
+422 ALYQRGIAFIVIVALI
-435 SLVSLLLT
+435 SMLLT
-443 FGLRGDNERES
+443 FGLRDN
-454 SNQTSLKD
+454 KDRAVKPVN

>member
-1 MTSQRRITIG
+1 
-11 ASLCGFVSGWE
+11 
-22 ATTMF
+22 MF

-132 ALARVGVFVGMSG
+132 ALARVGVFVGISG

-318 MADKYGHFPVILCG
+318 MADKYGPVS
-332 IIVYTLG
+332 YTHLT
-339 FLQFWIFAD
+339 LPT
-348 ESESLICLLIT
+348 IC
-359 VFCAGF
+359 
-365 GMGTIW
+365 
-371 QLLSVSASQNVQ
+371 SV
-383 PDRIGSALA
+383 
-392 FVNSIQRVGSAFGIA
+392 
-407 LAATLTFSGSGQPTV
+407 
-422 ALYQRGVGFIVVT
+422 
-435 SLVSLLLT
+435 
-443 FGLRGDNERES
+443 
-454 SNQTSLKD
+454 